1 MGEPCKLLKH
11 LVELA
16 YAKGLRSDR
25 KLCRL
30 SSRLAAYATMSTPC
44 AAVWRLSSA

>member
-30 SSRLAAYATMSTPC
+30 FEQARRIRHDVNTMCGGLAA
-44 AAVWRLSSA
+44 